1 MNNEIGKIMAEVIK
15 NEDIVIMRFNTIDTI
30 EISIE
35 RLTGE
40 NGHIILVDKD
50 VRFLYE
56 QLKKWI
62 EDE

>member
-1 MNNEIGKIMAEVIK
+1 MFGKIMAEVIK

-62 EDE
+62 ENE

>member
-1 MNNEIGKIMAEVIK
+1 MAEVIN

-40 NGHIILVDKD
+40 NGHIILIDKD